1 MINREELIKHGYKIY
16 YDSDVLYNAVC
27 LYQKRIKDDK
37 GTKYFIDIYEYML
50 KSNKYHDD
58 YRSYEARLVTSLKD
72 DTYSLNILL
81 YCIDDNTTIE
91 QLEKDIEDI
100 WTKLGCDYYEK
111 SND

>member
-1 MINREELIKHGYKIY
+1 MINRKELIKHGYKT
-16 YDSDVLYNAVC
+16 YDSDVLYSAVC

-50 KSNKYHDD
+50 KSKDNYDKCE
-58 YRSYEARLVTSLKD
+58 SYEARLVTSLKN

-81 YCIDDNTTIE
+81 YCIDNNTTIE

>member
-1 MINREELIKHGYKIY
+1 MINREELIKHGYKT
-16 YDSDVLYNAVC
+16 YDSGVLYNAIR

-50 KSNKYHDD
+50 KSKD
-58 YRSYEARLVTSLKD
+58 SYEARLVTSLKD
-72 DTYSLNILL
+72 DTYSINILF

-100 WTKLGCDYYEK
+100 WIKLGCDYYEK

>member
-1 MINREELIKHGYKIY
+1 MINREELIKHGYKT
-16 YDSDVLYNAVC
+16 YDSDVLYSAVC

-50 KSNKYHDD
+50 KSKDNYDKCK
-58 YRSYEARLVTSLKD
+58 SYEARLVTSLKD

-81 YCIDDNTTIE
+81 YCIDDNITIE

>member
-1 MINREELIKHGYKIY
+1 MINREELIKHGYKT
-16 YDSDVLYNAVC
+16 YDSDDLYNAVC

-50 KSNKYHDD
+50 KSKD
-58 YRSYEARLVTSLKD
+58 SYEARLVTSLKD
-72 DTYSLNILL
+72 DTYSINILL

-91 QLEKDIEDI
+91 QLETDIEDI

-111 SND
+111 SNA

>member
-1 MINREELIKHGYKIY
+1 MINRKELIKHGYKT
-16 YDSDVLYNAVC
+16 YDSDVLYNAMC

-50 KSNKYHDD
+50 KSKD
-58 YRSYEARLVTSLKD
+58 SYEARLVTSLKD
-72 DTYSLNILL
+72 DTYSINILL

-111 SND
+111 SID

>member
-1 MINREELIKHGYKIY
+1 MINREELIKHGYKT
-16 YDSDVLYNAVC
+16 YDSDALYNAVC

-50 KSNKYHDD
+50 GLNKYHDD

>member
-1 MINREELIKHGYKIY
+1 MINREELIKHGYKT
-16 YDSDVLYNAVC
+16 YDSDALYNAVC

-50 KSNKYHDD
+50 KSQDNYDKCK
-58 YRSYEARLVTSLKD
+58 SYEARLVTSLKD

-81 YCIDDNTTIE
+81 YCIDDNITIE

>member
-1 MINREELIKHGYKIY
+1 MINREELIKHGYKT
-16 YDSDVLYNAVC
+16 YDSDGLYNAVC

-50 KSNKYHDD
+50 KSKDNYDKCK
-58 YRSYEARLVTSLKD
+58 SYEARLVTSLKD

-91 QLEKDIEDI
+91 QLEKDIDDI

>member
-1 MINREELIKHGYKIY
+1 MINREELIKHGYKT
-16 YDSDVLYNAVC
+16 YDSDVLYSSMC

-50 KSNKYHDD
+50 KSKDNYDKCK
-58 YRSYEARLVTSLKD
+58 SYEARLVTSLKD

-81 YCIDDNTTIE
+81 YCIDDNITIE

>member
-1 MINREELIKHGYKIY
+1 MINREELIKHGYKT

-37 GTKYFIDIYEYML
+37 GTKYFIDIYEYRL
-50 KSNKYHDD
+50 KSKDNYDKCK
-58 YRSYEARLVTSLKD
+58 SYEARLVTSLKD
-72 DTYSLNILL
+72 DTYNLNILL
-81 YCIDDNTTIE
+81 YCIDNNTTIK